1 MDAAN
6 DGGKRIDVN
15 VDIMELFV
23 EILDRYE
30 ESVRE
35 EASAIA
41 NRQGPEADKAQLRK
55 LRYRK
60 AVIEYVTSIRQK
72 LEEQVNGN

>member
-23 EILDRYE
+23 GILDRF
-30 ESVRE
+30 E
-35 EASAIA
+35 EAVRDEALAIQ
-41 NRQGPEADKAQLRK
+41 NRMGPQADAAQLKK
-55 LRYRK
+55 LRYRQ
-60 AVIEYVTSIRQK
+60 AVIEYVTAIRQK